1 MNSIKNK
8 YTAYFIIFMV
18 VIMTLTNIGVNTWI
32 SPKLVESAEKGIHK
46 SLINASESI
55 LAKLKKVEAQQKSI
69 TQLVPN
75 LSSEQ
80 IDLLL
85 PSLVDQYGDSTV
97 FGGGI
102 WPMPDQRETGRKKFS
117 SFVHRDS
124 ANKLIVNDYWNTAD
138 APNYYEQPWHR
149 SGQNAPKGEC
159 VWAAA
164 YKDSASVEA
173 RTNCS
178 MGIYKDGNL
187 YGAATID
194 VTLGFFNKL
203 AEELEKE
210 FNGYIL
216 VVEPKDGKILN
227 NSSAMTGELLLKTT
241 AELRNSSTFIN
252 AVDAN
257 LQNQESTKHI
267 SYIDENNEEH
277 ALYFQPLEG
286 TPWIIALALPAESL
300 HKTEGIILNI
310 LAMIQ
315 VPLMFAII
323 FFCYINFTR
332 LTQRLIVLRRN
343 IDQLSEGNADLTAR
357 INSTDKDEVGD
368 IAKSVDHFILYLH
381 KLMVSV
387 SDSSVMISG
396 SLSQLELQTQTTNDV
411 ISSHSRETEQAVTA
425 MEEMSTTA
433 NVVASNASEAATAT
447 QQMNNSVSQSKLT
460 VVKASHNVQILLEDV
475 EQTVGNIENMAQNT
489 QQISA
494 VLTVIGA
501 IAEQTNLLALNA
513 AIEAARAG
521 EQGRGF
527 AVVADEVRALAA
539 RTQNSTSEI
548 SSMLN
553 NLNTG
558 VNSVVEAMDKTKQ
571 RCITTA
577 EDTQEVNL
585 SLDSMVTD
593 IGTISE
599 LTVQIATAAEEQS
612 TVSKEV
618 THNMT
623 QIQSIVTELANNAQ
637 QTGATTQELSSMNT
651 ELKEVV
657 GKFKL

>member
-1 MNSIKNK
+1 M
-8 YTAYFIIFMV
+8 YTAYFIVFMV
-18 VIMTLTNIGVNTWI
+18 AIMALTFIGVNTWI
-32 SPKLVESAEKGIHK
+32 SPKLVESEEKGVYK

-55 LAKLKKVEAQQKSI
+55 LAKLQKVEAQQKSI
-69 TQLVPN
+69 TQLIPN
-75 LSSEQ
+75 LASEQ

-85 PSLVDQYGDSTV
+85 PALVDQYGDNNI

-102 WPMPDQRETGRKKFS
+102 WPMPDQREAGRNKFS

-124 ANKLIVNDYWNTAD
+124 SNKLIVNDYWNTTE

-203 AEELEKE
+203 AKELEKE

-227 NSSAMTGELLLKTT
+227 NSSAISAELLLKTT
-241 AELRNSSTFIN
+241 SELRNSSTFIN

-257 LQNQESTKHI
+257 LQNQESGEYI
-267 SYIDENNEEH
+267 SYLDENGKEY
-277 ALYFQPLEG
+277 ALYFQPLKG
-286 TPWIIALALPAESL
+286 TPWSIALALPAESL
-300 HKTEGIILNI
+300 HLNEGIIVKI

-315 VPLMFAII
+315 IPLMFAII

-332 LTQRLIVLRRN
+332 LTQRLVVLRKN
-343 IDQLSEGNADLTAR
+343 IDQLAEGNADLTVR
-357 INSTDKDEVGD
+357 IDSSDKDEVGD

-387 SDSSVMISG
+387 SDSSVMISS
-396 SLSQLELQTQTTNDV
+396 SLSEVERQTQTTND
-411 ISSHSRETEQAVTA
+411 IITSHSSETEQAVTA

-460 VVKASHNVQILLEDV
+460 VVKASDNVQILLEDV

-599 LTVQIATAAEEQS
+599 LTVQIATAAEQQS
-612 TVSKEV
+612 TVSAEV
-618 THNMT
+618 TRNMT
-623 QIQSIVTELANNAQ
+623 KIQSIVVELADNAQ
-637 QTGATTQELSSMNT
+637 QTGTTTQELSSMNT
-651 ELKEVV
+651 GLKEVV